1 MSTVMKLHD
10 LIDNKLDNIEK
21 EKLQGKETIEAK
33 A

>member
-21 EKLQGKETIEAK
+21 EKQQGKQTIEAK